1 MTHTGCCP
9 DGGIIESTLVSLL
22 ILCVLAGTNVSHGGA
37 RCPEKMKT
45 EEGGREET
53 NEASTIRIQPSQGR
67 WTE

>member
-1 MTHTGCCP
+1 MMHTGCSV
-9 DGGIIESTLVSLL
+9 DGVIIEFTLVSLL
-22 ILCVLAGTNVSHGGA
+22 ILCVIAGTNVSHGGA
-37 RCPEKMKT
+37 RCPEKMRT